1 MKLFTKNGKRVLTL
15 NEYGY
20 RWGKTYVNGGC
31 DEANIDTGDSAA
43 FEDFF
48 TYLQEESDLD
58 ENSIKELKTNFWED
72 RNWALEVED
81 GAGEALLENGYEEAD
96 KNYFVRKEEE

>member
-1 MKLFTKNGKRVLTL
+1 MKLFTKDGKRVLTL

-20 RWGKTYVNGGC
+20 DWGKTYVDGGC
-31 DEANIDTGDSAA
+31 DEANIDTGDSAV

-58 ENSIKELKTNFWED
+58 ENSIKELKENFWED

-81 GAGEALLENGYEEAD
+81 GAREALLENGYEEAD
-96 KNYFVRKEEE
+96 KNYFVRKEEK